1 MKVNFLVKK
10 ASWHPVF
17 SFRLPS
23 LLLPILSPILMIT
36 SRQAPYS
43 TTMTMRLLFQIQMPN
58 GNSLIVGLEGK
69 RLAPSLS
76 CMPLY
81 LFTGAILAI

>member
-1 MKVNFLVKK
+1 
-10 ASWHPVF
+10 
-17 SFRLPS
+17 
-23 LLLPILSPILMIT
+23 
-36 SRQAPYS
+36 
-43 TTMTMRLLFQIQMPN
+43 MTMRLLFQIQMPN